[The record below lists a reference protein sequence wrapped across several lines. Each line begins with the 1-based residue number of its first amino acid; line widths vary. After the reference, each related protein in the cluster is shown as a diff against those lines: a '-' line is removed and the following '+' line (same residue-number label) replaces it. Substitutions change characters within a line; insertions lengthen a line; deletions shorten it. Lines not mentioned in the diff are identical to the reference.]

1 MSENPL
7 KRGTSSV
14 NLYWV
19 YDLPNWL
26 FATLVMGTFT
36 SIALVGQRLTQRW
49 VRRVA
54 GNDGKYNDLVSTTL
68 ATVGVFFGITLGLI
82 SVGTWQ
88 NYADIDANVNQEAA
102 TVAALYSSV
111 SNYPEP
117 ANTSLRNGLRDYTKY
132 LIDEA
137 WPQQRKGIVPQ
148 GGAARIADIQS
159 TLLRVNPVLQGHISL
174 HAETISRFN
183 DLLKERRLRL
193 QSVTGGLPDTLWAV
207 VIFGALLNIFIP
219 WFLVY
224 DRQFIQDLMI
234 ALMATTIGLLVFLM
248 AAMDNPFR
256 GEFSV
261 SPGAFELIY
270 QLMK

>member
-1 MSENPL
+1 M
-7 KRGTSSV
+7 

-26 FATLVMGTFT
+26 FATMVIGT
-36 SIALVGQRLTQRW
+36 SVGIALVGQRLSQRW
-49 VRRVA
+49 VKRIA
-54 GNDGKYNDLVSTTL
+54 GNDGRYNDLVNTTL

-88 NYADIDANVNQEAA
+88 NFADIDANINQEAA
-102 TVAALYSSV
+102 SVAALYSSV

-117 ANTSLRNGLRDYTKY
+117 ANTALRNSLRDYTKS
-132 LIDEA
+132 LIDEDWA
-137 WPQQRKGIVPQ
+137 QQRQGVVPQ
-148 GGAARIADIQS
+148 GGAAKITDFQNI
-159 TLLRVNPVLQGHISL
+159 LLRVNPVLEGHIAL
-174 HAETISRFN
+174 HAATISEFN
-183 DLLKERRLRL
+183 NLMRKRRLRL
-193 QSVTGGLPDTLWAV
+193 QSVTSGLPDTLWGV
-207 VIFGALLNIFIP
+207 VIFGGLLNIFIP

-234 ALMATTIGLLVFLM
+234 TFMATTIGLLVFLM

-261 SPGAFELIY
+261 SSAAFQLVY
-270 QLMK
+270 QMMG

>member
-1 MSENPL
+1 M
-7 KRGTSSV
+7 

-19 YDLPNWL
+19 YNLPNWL
-26 FATLVMGTFT
+26 FATLVIGTFVG
-36 SIALVGQRLTQRW
+36 IALIGQRLTQRW
-49 VRRVA
+49 VKRIA

-88 NYADIDANVNQEAA
+88 NFADIDANINQEAA
-102 TVAALYSSV
+102 TVAALYSAV

-117 ANTSLRNGLRDYTKY
+117 ANTALRNSLKDYTKN
-132 LIDEA
+132 LIDA
-137 WPQQRKGIVPQ
+137 DWPQQRQGIVPQ
-148 GGAARIADIQS
+148 GGATKIADFQN
-159 TLLRVNPVLQGHISL
+159 TLLRVNPVLAGHIAL
-174 HAETISRFN
+174 HSETISEFN
-183 DLLKERRLRL
+183 DLLRQRRLRL
-193 QSVTGGLPDTLWAV
+193 QSVTTGLPDTLWVV

-234 ALMATTIGLLVFLM
+234 TLMATTIGLLIFLM

-261 SPGAFELIY
+261 SAAAFELVY
-270 QLMK
+270 QMMG

>member
-1 MSENPL
+1 M
-7 KRGTSSV
+7 

-26 FATLVMGTFT
+26 FATMVMGTT
-36 SIALVGQRLTQRW
+36 IGIALVGQRLSQRW
-49 VRRVA
+49 VKRIA
-54 GNDGKYNDLVSTTL
+54 GNDGHYNDLVNTTL

-88 NYADIDANVNQEAA
+88 NFADIDANVNQEAA
-102 TVAALYSSV
+102 AIAGLYSSV

-117 ANTSLRNGLRDYTKY
+117 ANTALRDSLKDYTKY
-132 LIDEA
+132 LIEEA

-148 GGAARIADIQS
+148 GDATKITDFQT
-159 TLLRVNPVLQGHISL
+159 TLFRVNPVLEGHIAL
-174 HAETISRFN
+174 HAETISEFN
-183 DLLKERRLRL
+183 ELLKKRRLRL
-193 QSVTGGLPDTLWAV
+193 QSVTNGLPDTLWGV
-207 VIFGALLNIFIP
+207 VIFGGLLNIFIP

-234 ALMATTIGLLVFLM
+234 TLMATTIGLLVFLM

-261 SPGAFELIY
+261 SSGAFELVY
-270 QLMK
+270 QMMK

>member
-1 MSENPL
+1 M
-7 KRGTSSV
+7 

-26 FATLVMGTFT
+26 FAILTMGTCVGVG
-36 SIALVGQRLTQRW
+36 IVGQRLTRRW
-49 VRRVA
+49 VKRIT
-54 GNDGKYNDLVSTTL
+54 GNDGTYNDLVNTTL

-88 NYADIDANVNQEAA
+88 NYADIDANINQEAA

-117 ANTSLRNGLRDYTKY
+117 ANTALRNSLKNYTTY

-137 WPQQRKGIVPQ
+137 WPQQREGIIPK
-148 GGAARIADIQS
+148 GGAAKVADFQS
-159 TLLRVNPVLQGHISL
+159 KLLQVNPVLEGHIAL
-174 HAETISRFN
+174 HAETISEFN
-183 DLLKERRLRL
+183 DLLRRRRLRL
-193 QSVTGGLPDTLWAV
+193 QSVTSGLPDTLWAV

-234 ALMATTIGLLVFLM
+234 TLMAMTIGLLIFLM

-261 SPGAFELIY
+261 SADAFKLVY
-270 QLMK
+270 QMMQ

>member
-1 MSENPL
+1 M
-7 KRGTSSV
+7 

-26 FATLVMGTFT
+26 FATMVIGTAVVVA
-36 SIALVGQRLTQRW
+36 IAGQRLTQRW
-49 VRRVA
+49 VKKIA
-54 GNDGKYNDLVSTTL
+54 GNDGRYNDLVNTTL

-88 NYADIDANVNQEAA
+88 NFADIDANVNQEAA
-102 TVAALYSSV
+102 TVATLYSSV

-117 ANTSLRNGLRDYTKY
+117 ANTELRNSLKDYTKY

-137 WPQQRKGIVPQ
+137 WPQQRKGIVPE
-148 GGAARIADIQS
+148 GDITKIADFQS
-159 TLLRVNPVLQGHISL
+159 TLYRVNPVLEGHIAL
-174 HAETISRFN
+174 HAETISEFN
-183 DLLKERRLRL
+183 DLLRKRRLRL
-193 QSVTGGLPDTLWAV
+193 QSVTTGLPDTLWGV

-234 ALMATTIGLLVFLM
+234 TLMATTIGLLVFLM

-261 SPGAFELIY
+261 SSAAFELVY
-270 QLMK
+270 QMMG

>member
-1 MSENPL
+1 
-7 KRGTSSV
+7 V

-26 FATLVMGTFT
+26 FATMVIGTFVG
-36 SIALVGQRLTQRW
+36 IALVGQNLTQGW
-49 VRRVA
+49 VKRIA
-54 GNDGKYNDLVSTTL
+54 GNNGKYNDLVSTTL

-88 NYADIDANVNQEAA
+88 NFADIDANVNQEAA
-102 TVAALYSSV
+102 AVAALYSSV

-117 ANTSLRNGLRDYTKY
+117 ANTALRDSLRDYTKY

-137 WPQQRKGIVPQ
+137 WTQQRKGIVPE
-148 GGAARIADIQS
+148 GDTVKIADFQS
-159 TLLRVNPVLQGHISL
+159 TLFQVNPVLEGHIAL
-174 HAETISRFN
+174 HAETISEFN
-183 DLLKERRLRL
+183 DLLRKRRLRL
-193 QSVTGGLPDTLWAV
+193 QSVTTGLPDTVWGV

-234 ALMATTIGLLVFLM
+234 TFMATTIGLLVFLM

-261 SPGAFELIY
+261 SSAAFQLVY
-270 QLMK
+270 QMMK

>member
-1 MSENPL
+1 M
-7 KRGTSSV
+7 

-26 FATLVMGTFT
+26 FATMVMGTAIG
-36 SIALVGQRLTQRW
+36 IALLGHRLTQRW
-49 VRRVA
+49 VKRIA
-54 GNDGKYNDLVSTTL
+54 GNDGRYNDLVSTTL

-88 NYADIDANVNQEAA
+88 NFVDIDANVNQEAA

-117 ANTSLRNGLRDYTKY
+117 ANTLLRQNLKDYTQY
-132 LIDEA
+132 VIDEA
-137 WPQQRKGIVPQ
+137 WPQQRKGVIPA
-148 GGAARIADIQS
+148 GGAAKIADFQRN
-159 TLLRVNPVLQGHISL
+159 LFQVNPVLEGHIAL
-174 HAETISRFN
+174 HAETISEFN
-183 DLLKERRLRL
+183 DLLRRRRLRL
-193 QSVTGGLPDTLWAV
+193 QSVASGLPDTLWAV

-224 DRQFIQDLMI
+224 ERQFIQDLMI
-234 ALMATTIGLLVFLM
+234 TFMATTIGLIVFLM

-261 SPGAFELIY
+261 SSSAFQLVY
-270 QLMK
+270 QMMR

>member
-1 MSENPL
+1 M
-7 KRGTSSV
+7 

-19 YDLPNWL
+19 YDLPSWL
-26 FATLVMGTFT
+26 FAMMVIGTFVG
-36 SIALVGQRLTQRW
+36 IALIGQRLTQKW
-49 VRRVA
+49 VKRIA
-54 GNDGKYNDLVSTTL
+54 GNEGKYNDLVSTTL

-88 NYADIDANVNQEAA
+88 NFADIDANINQEAA
-102 TVAALYSSV
+102 SIATLYSSV

-117 ANTSLRNGLRDYTKY
+117 ANTFLRNGLRDYTKY
-132 LIDEA
+132 LISES
-137 WPQQRKGIVPQ
+137 WPAQRKGIIPKGENVK
-148 GGAARIADIQS
+148 IFDIQRS
-159 TLLRVNPVLQGHISL
+159 LLRVNPVLAGHIAL
-174 HAETISRFN
+174 HSETISRFN
-183 DLLKERRLRL
+183 ELLKERRLRL
-193 QSVTGGLPDTLWAV
+193 QSVTSGLPDTLWFV

-234 ALMATTIGLLVFLM
+234 TLMATTIGLLIFLM

-261 SPGAFELIY
+261 SSAAFELVY
-270 QLMK
+270 QMMQ